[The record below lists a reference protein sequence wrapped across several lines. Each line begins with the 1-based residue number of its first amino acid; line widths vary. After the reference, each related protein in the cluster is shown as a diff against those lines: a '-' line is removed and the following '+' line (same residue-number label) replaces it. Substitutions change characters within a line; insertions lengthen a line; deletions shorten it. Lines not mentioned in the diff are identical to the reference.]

1 MPPNGASRTSIASGR
16 VDADVLL
23 NAVLHHVDL
32 ITRYRNR
39 GKIELGV
46 ITALTEIL
54 GATRTE
60 LHKIFVPVGDVLVGL
75 SAAVSM
81 SEQGPVSETHDDGF
95 SWPEH
100 TGSIENQ
107 PHLQQCFGSAEP
119 CVERLPDGNSQLIV
133 LLRNEQHEPYAFLL
147 ILRSTPLK
155 AAELEIVNGFAALL
169 KNCLSTLDYSE
180 TDSLTRL
187 LNRKTFD
194 EYLINILAKIPEQDD
209 ARSGSLYLPHRRQA
223 HPEARDHW
231 LGVMDIDKFKT
242 INDRFGHLIGD
253 EVLILMANLM
263 RESFRVQDKLFRFGG
278 EEFVALIRPAEI
290 SHAMGTF
297 ERFRTQVEAFNF
309 PQVGRVTLSIG
320 FTRIKLGDTPSKIL
334 DSADEALYWTKEHG
348 RNQCHAYETLIA
360 EGKLQR
366 APALESDIELF

>member
-1 MPPNGASRTSIASGR
+1 MNVILR
-16 VDADVLL
+16 
-23 NAVLHHVDL
+23 HVDQ

-39 GKIELGV
+39 GKIEMGV
-46 ITALTEIL
+46 ITALADIL
-54 GATRTE
+54 GARRTE

-81 SEQGPVSETHDDGF
+81 SEGGLVSEAYDDGF
-95 SWPEH
+95 SWPER

-107 PHLQQCFGSAEP
+107 PHLQQCFGSVEP
-119 CVERLPDGNSQLIV
+119 CIEKLPDGNSQLIV
-133 LLRNEQHEPYAFLL
+133 LLRNEQNEPYAFLL
-147 ILRSTPLK
+147 ILRPAPLD
-155 AAELEIVNGFAALL
+155 AAEREIIAGFAALL

-180 TDSLTRL
+180 TDTLTRL

-194 EYLINILAKIPEQDD
+194 EYLINILAKIPVQDD
-209 ARSGSLYLPHRRQA
+209 ASSGSLHLPHRRQT

-278 EEFVALIRPAEI
+278 EEFVALIRPAEF
-290 SHAMGTF
+290 SHAVRTF
-297 ERFRTQVEAFNF
+297 ERFRTNVEAFNF
-309 PQVGRVTLSIG
+309 PQVGRVTISIG

-334 DSADEALYWTKEHG
+334 DSADEALYWAKENG

-360 EGKLQR
+360 EGKLQKIQ
-366 APALESDIELF
+366 AQESDVEFF